1 MKNHL
6 GWLIAVGLFLL
17 SGASLW
23 ASDIAACA
31 AAPLPQGTYRVSS
44 PFGMRVHPLSE
55 KWRMHWGVDLACP
68 TRTPVTAV
76 SGGVVTFAGPWG
88 CYGNLVVVQHPGNV
102 VTLYAH
108 LSRVT
113 VQRGWHVRQ
122 GDVIG
127 AVGATG
133 CVTGSHLH
141 FELWEGGQSVNPLVR
156 CAPLR
161 VVKVRKSWPH
171 S

>member
-1 MKNHL
+1 MKNHVRR
-6 GWLIAVGLFLL
+6 LIAVGLFLL
-17 SGASLW
+17 AGTCLW
-23 ASDIAACA
+23 ASDEAVCG

-44 PFGMRVHPLSE
+44 RFGMRVHPLSE

-68 TRTPVTAV
+68 TRTPVRAV
-76 SGGVVTFAGPWG
+76 SGGIVMFAGRWG
-88 CYGNLVVVQHPGNV
+88 CYGNLVVLQHPGNV
-102 VTLYAH
+102 ATLYAH
-108 LSRVT
+108 LSRMT
-113 VQRGWHVRQ
+113 VQRGWHVRE

-141 FELWEGGQSVNPLVR
+141 FELWQGGQRVNPLAR
-156 CAPLR
+156 CSALR
-161 VVKVRKSWPH
+161 MPEGRKSWPH